1 MGHPGPMGP
10 PPMRDAIRRD
20 AMARMQSIEARLSR
34 IEARLAQI
42 EGGRGG
48 PGPRPEMT
56 PEQREQMRKR
66 WEEARER
73 MREGGGPG
81 PRPEMTPEQREQM
94 RKRWEEARKRMREG
108 GGPGPRPEMTPEQRE
123 QMEKR
128 MQQAR
133 GRMEDARR
141 KFQQMQERIRELEAE
156 VARLKKGT

>member
-1 MGHPGPMGP
+1 MGP

-42 EGGRGG
+42 EGGR
-48 PGPRPEMT
+48 
-56 PEQREQMRKR
+56 
-66 WEEARER
+66 
-73 MREGGGPG
+73 GGPG

>member
-1 MGHPGPMGP
+1 MGP

-94 RKRWEEARKRMREG
+94 
-108 GGPGPRPEMTPEQRE
+108 
-123 QMEKR
+123 EKR